1 MFSNYT
7 FSPTIS
13 GYPDNSPEFYWELI
27 SLMVI
32 ESIGVD
38 EFAQSTLRSE
48 HRLED
53 QKTEKYK
60 KIIDELMRAIS
71 DDW

>member
-1 MFSNYT
+1 
-7 FSPTIS
+7 
-13 GYPDNSPEFYWELI
+13 
-27 SLMVI
+27 MVI
-32 ESIGVD
+32 EPSGVD

-48 HRLED
+48 YRLED

-71 DDW
+71 NDWQEQNPNYRGKLAVE

>member
-1 MFSNYT
+1 
-7 FSPTIS
+7 
-13 GYPDNSPEFYWELI
+13 
-27 SLMVI
+27 MVI

-48 HRLED
+48 HILED

>member
-1 MFSNYT
+1 
-7 FSPTIS
+7 
-13 GYPDNSPEFYWELI
+13 
-27 SLMVI
+27 MVI

-48 HRLED
+48 HILED

-71 DDW
+71 DDWQEQNPNYSGKLALE